1 MRHAT
6 CGVGFRTRAIA
17 TVALL
22 TIGTMAAVRGVFEAL
37 FF

>member
-22 TIGTMAAVRGVFEAL
+22 TVGLMAAFRGVLEAL
-37 FF
+37 F

>member
-6 CGVGFRTRAIA
+6 QGAGFRVRAIA

-22 TIGTMAAVRGVFEAL
+22 TVGLFAALRGLLAL
-37 FF
+37 L